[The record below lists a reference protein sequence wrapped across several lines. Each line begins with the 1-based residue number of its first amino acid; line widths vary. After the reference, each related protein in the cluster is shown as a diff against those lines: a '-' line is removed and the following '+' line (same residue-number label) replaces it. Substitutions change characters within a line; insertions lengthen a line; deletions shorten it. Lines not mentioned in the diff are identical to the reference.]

1 MRHIYTCVDIGSD
14 TIKVVVCELYHG
26 RYNLLA
32 TSCVQSNGI
41 KKGLITDVEE
51 AKVCLK
57 NAFSKAESM
66 LGFKLNKTIAIVP
79 SYYSDFKMIKGT
91 LNIKSPDNKITGNDV
106 IDVLQEAMKSEEM
119 NTKEMLTIIPIDFVL
134 DNEITKEPVGKVSS
148 SLATRAIMVSTPKK
162 NIYSVVGILNSIG
175 VEVVDISLGCIGD
188 IYALKNQEVED
199 CISAVVNVG
208 AEKTEVSLYNKG
220 IIVKHAIINMGS
232 KNVDNDISY
241 MYKIDNA
248 EAKKLKETFSLAH
261 RNSASLNETR
271 EVKNKNGDLI
281 KINQY
286 EISEIVSSRLEEL
299 LTSVNHELN
308 TLSSHKPNYIFVT
321 GGITNMINFNQICR
335 EKLGKCAIIGNV
347 NLIGLRNNKF
357 SSTIGNIIYFVNKLK
372 LKGKDYSMI
381 NNEEMQILAT
391 PKKNTNQDSVLG
403 KFVEY
408 FFGE

>member
-91 LNIKSPDNKITGNDV
+91 LNIKSADGKITGNDV

-119 NTKEMLTIIPIDFVL
+119 NTKEMLTIIPIDFVI
-134 DNEITKEPVGKVSS
+134 DNEITKDPVGKVSS
-148 SLATRAIMVSTPKK
+148 TLATRAIMVCTPKK

-188 IYALKNQEVED
+188 IYALKNQEVD
-199 CISAVVNVG
+199 NCISAVVNVG

-220 IIVKHAIINMGS
+220 IIVKHNIINMGS
-232 KNVDNDISY
+232 KNVDNDIAY
-241 MYKIDNA
+241 MYKIDNL
-248 EAKKLKETFSLAH
+248 EAKKLKETFALAH

-299 LTSVNHELN
+299 LSSVNHELN
-308 TLSSHKPNYIFVT
+308 SLSSHKPNYIFVT
-321 GGITNMINFNQICR
+321 GGITNMTNFNQICR